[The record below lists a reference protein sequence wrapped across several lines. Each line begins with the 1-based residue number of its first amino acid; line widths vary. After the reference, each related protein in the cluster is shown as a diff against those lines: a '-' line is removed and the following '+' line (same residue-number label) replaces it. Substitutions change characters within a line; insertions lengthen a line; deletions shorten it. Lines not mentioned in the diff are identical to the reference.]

1 MHLLSSNATDFAS
14 VTLHVCFKRR
24 NTVQNI
30 EKLKDAITLPIN
42 SQNGF
47 ANKRYPLSFA
57 VLSLSKGEFMLRVEC
72 KASAT

>member
-1 MHLLSSNATDFAS
+1 M
-14 VTLHVCFKRR
+14 
-24 NTVQNI
+24 VQNI